1 MVIIFLLI
9 EINSFVLIIPIC
21 PTGLNEIGNEK
32 ENEHENYEVVTGKMI
47 EVYIIIV
54 RTRQKWNYD
63 VQTGLQTHYIQLSSQ
78 IISSTFVNIQHHQVI
93 NSIMSHRGP
102 KVVICLS
109 NQHIT

>member
-1 MVIIFLLI
+1 MIGLARLRGSKSNKIFMRLWS
-9 EINSFVLIIPIC
+9 IN
-21 PTGLNEIGNEK
+21 
-32 ENEHENYEVVTGKMI
+32 